1 MPVICEKSKI
11 LNVFEFVPINWW
23 HRYIDH
29 ILIVA
34 WSHIIYPIHCTRKM
48 YEILNRSSPSRLFDA
63 SYMMCAICACIREY
77 LRRRY
82 MTIKTAV
89 QWWVYYIAAILYG
102 KISSDEGLFASRSRL
117 HYIEAESV
125 PTTID
130 PTETL
135 EDINEERCIRRRGS
149 VWPKSTLRYV
159 DFAAGRRAQ

>member
-1 MPVICEKSKI
+1 M
-11 LNVFEFVPINWW
+11 W
-23 HRYIDH
+23 
-29 ILIVA
+29 
-34 WSHIIYPIHCTRKM
+34 
-48 YEILNRSSPSRLFDA
+48 
-63 SYMMCAICACIREY
+63 CAICACIREPTSSLY
-77 LRRRY
+77 DDKNNHP
-82 MTIKTAV
+82 MACI
-89 QWWVYYIAAILYG
+89 QPILYG
-102 KISSDEGLFASRSRL
+102 KLSSDEGLFASRSRL